1 MYERNKIGQKYYKA
15 SKTLPRTQKHQLSTV
30 SIMQP
35 QALVALAIVLALT
48 VPLSGAQEVTTG
60 QSVAQLLKA
69 LIQDEESA
77 KMLQEA
83 MVQSVDASAQGF
95 SLRFVGCYPV
105 TSNVRSQ
112 LSNYLADVFPG
123 KRITISCVAGMSHQL
138 T

>member
-1 MYERNKIGQKYYKA
+1 
-15 SKTLPRTQKHQLSTV
+15 
-30 SIMQP
+30 MQP
-35 QALVALAIVLALT
+35 QALVTLAIVLALT
-48 VPLSGAQEVTTG
+48 VPLSGAKVTTG

-69 LIQDEESA
+69 LIQDEESS

-83 MVQSVDASAQGF
+83 MVQSIDVSAQGF

-105 TSNVRSQ
+105 TSTVRSQ

-123 KRITISCVAGMSHQL
+123 KRITISCVAGMLHQL